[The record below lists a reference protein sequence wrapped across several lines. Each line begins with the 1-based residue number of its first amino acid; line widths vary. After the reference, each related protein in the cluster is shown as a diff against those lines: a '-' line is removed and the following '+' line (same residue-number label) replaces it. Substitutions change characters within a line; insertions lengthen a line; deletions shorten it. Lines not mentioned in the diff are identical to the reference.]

1 MAELK
6 TKRTQQSATDFLNA
20 IPEEGKRRDAFAICA
35 MMEAIT
41 GDRPAMW
48 GSSIVGFGTYHYVY
62 ASGREGD
69 WPVLGFSPRKESLT
83 LYLSS
88 GFKDYAALLEKLGK
102 HKTAKACLY
111 IKKLEDVDL
120 GVLKELLRKSVQ
132 YMKERDRKQQG

>member
-6 TKRTQQSATDFLNA
+6 TKRTRESVTDFLNT

-41 GDRPAMW
+41 GDKPVMW

-69 WPVLGFSPRKESLT
+69 WPVLAFSPRKESLT

-88 GFKDYAALLEKLGK
+88 GFKNYGALLGKLGR
-102 HKTAKACLY
+102 HKIGKACLY
-111 IKKLEDVDL
+111 IKKLSDVDL
-120 GVLKELLRKSVQ
+120 AVLKEMLTQSVEFMQ
-132 YMKERDRKQQG
+132 AREKKK

>member
-6 TKRTQQSATDFLNA
+6 TRRTRQNVTDFLNA

-41 GDRPAMW
+41 GDKPTMW
-48 GSSIVGFGTYHYVY
+48 GSSIVGFGSYHYVY
-62 ASGREGD
+62 ASGREED

-88 GFKDYAALLEKLGK
+88 GFKNYGELLDKLGR
-102 HKTAKACLY
+102 HKTGKVCLY
-111 IKKLEDVDL
+111 IKKLADVDL
-120 GVLKELLRKSVQ
+120 SVLKEMLAQSVESMQ
-132 YMKERDRKQQG
+132 AREKKK